1 MQPTPKEKNTWPLA
15 TGAQRQRQVRQVG
28 TSHGLCPRD
37 NEEVRAGGC
46 VPCRNAEQVVIL
58 LRKHL
63 NKWGYTVTDV
73 AMESMEDVIG

>member
-1 MQPTPKEKNTWPLA
+1 
-15 TGAQRQRQVRQVG
+15 
-28 TSHGLCPRD
+28 
-37 NEEVRAGGC
+37 